1 MKKAKLTFDGKA
13 IELDVIVGSENEVG
27 IDISRLKTDSGMIT
41 LDPGFKN
48 TGSCESKVTFLDG
61 ENGVLRYRGYSIDD
75 LANNADFLEQTL
87 IDAYR

>member
-41 LDPGFKN
+41 LDPKKRKELN
-48 TGSCESKVTFLDG
+48 L
-61 ENGVLRYRGYSIDD
+61 
-75 LANNADFLEQTL
+75 
-87 IDAYR
+87 